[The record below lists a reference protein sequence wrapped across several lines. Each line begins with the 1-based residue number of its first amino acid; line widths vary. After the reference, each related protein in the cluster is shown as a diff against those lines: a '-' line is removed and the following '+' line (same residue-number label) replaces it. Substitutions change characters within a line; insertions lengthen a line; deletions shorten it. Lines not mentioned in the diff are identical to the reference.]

1 MPQCAKVFERKNKEL
16 SKFKYNIK
24 SGGKLKATKV
34 CFAIQSNMFI
44 SVVELETAVQKWIFV
59 LQWLKAKSK

>member
-44 SVVELETAVQKWIFV
+44 SVVELETAVQK
-59 LQWLKAKSK
+59 